1 MTSRSSFVLIS
12 SLFILSG
19 IAALIYQVTWFK
31 HLSYFIGST
40 TYAQSVVLATY
51 MGGLAIGAWWW
62 GKKADNS
69 KNALKIFAWLEIG
82 IAVYCFLYMP
92 IFKFAENLF
101 TQVVISNKLNSDS
114 ASVLALKIL
123 VSASTIL
130 LPTILM
136 GGTLP
141 VLVKYLSHR
150 VSEIG
155 KNVAI
160 LYFINSLG
168 AVIGTILCGFYL
180 IEHFGLQVST
190 YTGAVIE
197 VIVGLLSLLI
207 IRRSTAQ
214 ISESKIKEELTST
227 TDDGRFF
234 VSRQQLTIVLSIAGL
249 SGMCSMM
256 YEVTWVRLLI
266 PILSSSTYSFTLML
280 AAFISG
286 ITLGSY
292 LIYYFLPKIK
302 RPFLMIGLFQ
312 LGIVLSIFLTMPFY
326 EKLPYNIWESVGGA
340 FGSGNNY
347 GQYLF
352 TQFYSVFFLMVIPTV
367 FMGMTLPLASRLA
380 VKDVEK
386 SGESIGKVFSIN
398 TIGTVLGSL
407 IAGLIFIPFFGIK
420 NTLQIALGINLTL
433 GFLVLSQKEVAS
445 GKIKIGIASILLLT
459 GIYYFKNVSSEAW
472 AYNIMLSEVP
482 RKLNRVDPPAD
493 YAEFTTKARNHEKI
507 LYYNEGLGGTIVVAK
522 NKEEVYLFT
531 NGKGDANS
539 IHDRKT
545 QVSLGQT
552 PVILH
557 PSPDS
562 VFVIGFGA
570 GTTIGNVLTHPKV
583 KYAEVAEISSE
594 VIEGSVHFNDI
605 NEKPLSRKNLKV
617 IKDDGVSALRL
628 SDKKFDVIISQ
639 PSNPWSAGV
648 GNLFTDEFFS
658 DCKKKLRPGGYVA
671 QWFSLYEMDDKCLKL
686 ILRTAFNQ
694 FDHVSLWHIGP
705 EDILMICSQV
715 GFNFDLNR
723 IEKSYALVSDQLNKI
738 NINNFPT
745 FLSQQIMSSSGGLK
759 EYAGTGPL
767 NTEDLPLLEHWAPKA
782 YFNNAVPSSFVKL
795 DERKNFAQSTLLLKK
810 YMAENKLSNSDILQ
824 IGLFQSLGGCK
835 ELAYYMADLNPEIY
849 VAWAQKAQQ
858 TGNNDQA
865 MEFLQLAMKRSSKM
879 EPLIHKEKAIVLGNK
894 GDFKGALNEISVA
907 IQKDPNSA
915 ILHYQKGTFH
925 LSTNELDAAAK
936 SLTKAIELDPVL
948 IDAYNNLATVR
959 GKQGNFSE
967 AMKLLDKAIL
977 LSNKNPRVYFNRAYA
992 KGMTNDFSGAVDDFS
1007 SAISIDPTYSQAYLL
1022 RGRAYISLGNMI
1034 KACEDFNKAK
1044 TLGNVNAQQSI
1055 DQFCR

>member
-1 MTSRSSFVLIS
+1 MSGRKSIILLS

-62 GKKADNS
+62 GKKADLS
-69 KNALKIFAWLEIG
+69 KNAIKIFAWLEIG
-82 IAVYCFLYMP
+82 IAIYCFMYMP
-92 IFKFAENLF
+92 IFNFVKEQFTSVVTTNNLD
-101 TQVVISNKLNSDS
+101 SDS
-114 ASVLALKIL
+114 SLVLFLKIL

-150 VSEIG
+150 ISEVG
-155 KNVAI
+155 KNIAI

-180 IEHFGLQVST
+180 IENFGLQRST
-190 YTGAVIE
+190 YFGAAIE
-197 VIVGLLSLLI
+197 IVVGLLSLFLAFKPSTETIEEKQPKNDKQIPEDNRFLI
-207 IRRSTAQ
+207 NG
-214 ISESKIKEELTST
+214 K
-227 TDDGRFF
+227 
-234 VSRQQLTIVLSIAGL
+234 QLRIVLVIAGL
-249 SGMCSMM
+249 SGMCSMI
-256 YEVTWVRLLI
+256 YEVTWLRLLV
-266 PILSSSTYSFTLML
+266 PILSSSTYSFTIML

-286 ITLGSY
+286 ITIGSY
-292 LIYYFLPKIK
+292 LVYYFLPRIK
-302 RPFLMIGLFQ
+302 RPFLLIGLFQ
-312 LGIVLSIFLTMPFY
+312 TGIVLSIFLTMPYY
-326 EKLPYNIWESVGGA
+326 EKLPYAIWDSVGGDL
-340 FGSGNNY
+340 GSGKDY

-352 TQFYSVFFLMVIPTV
+352 TQFYSVFFLMVIPTI
-367 FMGMTLPLASRLA
+367 FMGMTLPLASRL
-380 VKDVEK
+380 VVSDIEK
-386 SGESIGKVFSIN
+386 SGESIGMVFSVN
-398 TIGTVLGSL
+398 TVGTVVGSL
-407 IAGLIFIPFFGIK
+407 ISGLMLIPVFGIK
-420 NTLQIALGINLTL
+420 NTLQIAMAINAILGMV
-433 GFLVLSQKEVAS
+433 VLSQPAVAS
-445 GKIKIGIASILLLT
+445 GRLKLIVLGLTLLT
-459 GIYYFKNVSSEAW
+459 GGYYFKNVNSESW

-482 RKLNRVDPPAD
+482 RKLNRVDPPKD
-493 YAEFTTKARNHEKI
+493 YEEFQQKARNHEKI
-507 LYYNEGLGGTIVVAK
+507 LYYNEGIGGTIVVAK
-522 NKEEVYLFT
+522 NKEEIYLFT

-552 PVILH
+552 PIILH

-562 VFVIGFGA
+562 VFVIGYGA
-570 GTTIGNVLTHPKV
+570 GTTIGNVLTNPKV

-594 VIEGSVHFNDI
+594 VIEASENFNSI

-628 SDKKFDVIISQ
+628 SDKKYDVIISQ

-658 DCKKKLRPGGYVA
+658 DCKKKLRSGGYVA

-694 FDHVSLWHIGP
+694 FKHVSLWHIGP
-705 EDILMICSQV
+705 EDILMVCSEEK
-715 GFNFDLNR
+715 FDFDLGR
-723 IEKSYALVSDQLNKI
+723 IEKSYNLVADKLKKI

-745 FLSQQIMSSSGGLK
+745 FLSQQIMSSSEELK
-759 EYAGTGPL
+759 EYAGSGPL
-767 NTEDLPLLEHWAPKA
+767 NTEDHPLLEHWAPNA
-782 YFNNAVPSSFVKL
+782 YFQNAVPTSFVKL
-795 DERKNFAQSTLLLKK
+795 DQRKKFGESDLLLKK
-810 YMAENKLSNSDILQ
+810 YMDRNPLSKNDILQ

-849 VAWAQKAQQ
+849 LAWAQKAQQ

-865 MEFLQLAMKRSSKM
+865 MEFLQLAMKRSPKM
-879 EPLIHKEKAIVLGNK
+879 EPLVHKEKAILLGNK
-894 GDFKGALNEISVA
+894 GDFKGALQEISIA
-907 IQKDPNSA
+907 IQKDPGSSV
-915 ILHYQKGTFH
+915 LYYQKGTFH
-925 LSTNELDAAAK
+925 LSANELDAAAG
-936 SLTKAIELDPVL
+936 SLIKAIELDPGM

-959 GKQGNFSE
+959 GKQGNFME

-977 LSNKNPRVYFNRAYA
+977 LSDKNPKVFFNRAYA
-992 KGMTNDFSGAVDDFS
+992 KGMINDFTGAIEDFS
-1007 SAISIDPTYSQAYLL
+1007 SAISIDPNYSQAYLL
-1022 RGRAYISLGNMI
+1022 RGRAYISLGNKN
-1034 KACEDFNKAK
+1034 KACEDFTKARS
-1044 TLGNVNAQQSI
+1044 LNNPNAQQSI
-1055 DQFCR
+1055 DQFCQ